1 MLNVAEL
8 LTRAMADGLIIW
20 PDGADAVLVRGPAA
34 ARARWR
40 GVLLQHKSAILRHL
54 WVERLRDCFEE
65 RAAILE
71 YDARLPRHEAE
82 EQARRAT
89 AMLARRLGAPWA
101 ALREALNDPGLHDA
115 GLPVNNIIRDAQADG
130 LRLELSPAGTL

>member
-1 MLNVAEL
+1 MTPAEL
-8 LTRAMADGLIIW
+8 LARAMADGLIIW
-20 PDGADAVLVRGPAA
+20 PDGADAILVRGPAA

-40 GVLLQHKSAILRHL
+40 GVLLQHKHAILLHL

-82 EQARRAT
+82 EQARRST
-89 AMLARRLGAPWA
+89 AMLARRLGAPSA
-101 ALREALNDPGLHDA
+101 AVREALAEPNPH
-115 GLPVNNIIRDAQADG
+115 VQR
-130 LRLELSPAGTL
+130 R